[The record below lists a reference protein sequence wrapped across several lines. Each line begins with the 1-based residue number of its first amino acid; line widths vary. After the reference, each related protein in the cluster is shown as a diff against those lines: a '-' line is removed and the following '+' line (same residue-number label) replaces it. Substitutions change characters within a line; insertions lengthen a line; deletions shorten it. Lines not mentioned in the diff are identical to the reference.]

1 MIRYETLKRFCADDE
16 IRLAMRYVKKVEGK
30 WYATD
35 GAVLCRVDETTRHP
49 DDILYDVDEFPADT
63 KYPNVLSVVPQT
75 IGEDAV
81 SIPVGEISDKISKVR
96 QIKEMKDVEEEIH
109 YKKCDCN
116 DCYGGQVT
124 LTESISYNGHHY
136 NIEEEVDCPVCHG
149 YGVIPDFDDYDPDED
164 DYDPETDKTCIVSKW
179 TGKMIPDPDGPVE
192 IIGMN
197 VKAKYLQLVVDVAR
211 EMSTDTIHAD
221 RIGDMLVVDVKGVM
235 ICIMRLLTE

>member
-1 MIRYETLKRFCADDE
+1 MLRYETLKRFCADDE

-35 GAVLCRVDETTRHP
+35 GTALCRVDETARHP
-49 DDILYDVDEFPADT
+49 DDILYDVDEPPADM
-63 KYPNVLSVVPQT
+63 KYPNVLAIVPET
-75 IGEDAV
+75 IGEGAV

-96 QIKEMKDVEEEIH
+96 QIKEMKDVEEDIH
-109 YKKCDCN
+109 YIECGCD
-116 DCYGGQVT
+116 DCYGGKVT

-164 DYDPETDKTCIVSKW
+164 DYDPETGKTCIVNKW
-179 TGKMIPDPDGPVE
+179 TGKMMPDPDGPVG
-192 IIGMN
+192 IIGMY

-211 EMSTDTIHAD
+211 EMHTDTIHTD
-221 RIGDMLVVDVKGVM
+221 RIGNMLVVDVKGVM